1 MSATPGSVDGSPTPR
16 QITLVQQS
24 FAKVEPIAEQAA
36 VMFYA
41 RLFELDPAL
50 KPMFKGDMAEQRRK
64 LMTNLSVA
72 IKGLTMP
79 DKIIPVIEQLG
90 VRHAGFGV
98 EEAHYDTVAAALLWT
113 LEQGLGDQF
122 TEQVKD
128 AWVAVYGLI
137 AGVMKQAAQRAQ
149 QAA

>member
-1 MSATPGSVDGSPTPR
+1 MSATPGSVDGSPTPH

-24 FAKVEPIAEQAA
+24 FAKVEPISEQAA
-36 VMFYA
+36 VLFYD

-64 LMTNLSVA
+64 LMATLGVA
-72 IKGLTMP
+72 VKGLTRP
-79 DKIIPVIEQLG
+79 ETIIPVVKQLG
-90 VRHAGFGV
+90 VRHIGFGV
-98 EEAHYDTVAAALLWT
+98 REAHYDTVGAALLWA

-122 TEQVKD
+122 TDEVKD
-128 AWVAVYGLI
+128 AWGAVYTLV
-137 AGVMKQAAQRAQ
+137 AGVMKQAARQAQ